1 MSNTTKKQ
9 RAKAIT
15 KQFMQF
21 IKDNKVSNACW
32 FASGMLLAAKAYP
45 AAMIVTIVGTA
56 NYMMDRVVD
65 SGINQA
71 TVRAF
76 SAFTPEQLATLF
88 AIINEQEE
96 LDKQEETVV

>member
-1 MSNTTKKQ
+1 MSNKTKK
-9 RAKAIT
+9 AKAIT

-32 FASGMLLAAKAYP
+32 FASGMLLAAKLYP

-76 SAFTPEQLATLF
+76 STFTPEQIAKLF
-88 AIINEQEE
+88 AMVEKDMDEFEE
-96 LDKQEETVV
+96 EVIQQ